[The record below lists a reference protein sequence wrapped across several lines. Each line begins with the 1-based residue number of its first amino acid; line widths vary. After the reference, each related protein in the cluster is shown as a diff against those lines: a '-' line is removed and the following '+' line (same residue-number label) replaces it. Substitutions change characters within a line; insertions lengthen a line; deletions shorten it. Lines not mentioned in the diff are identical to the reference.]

1 MTIWGLQDKGFL
13 RRKKTWSYGVI
24 DILKKFGELCSQFN
38 NLCYKVHCNSL
49 TFFTLEHLSRTRVH
63 MFRKKCLILLYVT
76 YLLLGVGKYVRMG
89 LYIKSHWTFNRIF
102 IFDFH
107 SFLICQNWSVILLL
121 FEGLKESKAG
131 NKTFIPRQGNNSFFP
146 RWLKNNLFLICY
158 YIS

>member
-76 YLLLGVGKYVRMG
+76 YLLLGVGKYVRMA

-107 SFLICQNWSVILLL
+107 SHLTGETGQ
-121 FEGLKESKAG
+121 
-131 NKTFIPRQGNNSFFP
+131 IPQRTSQRCASLSDKPAN
-146 RWLKNNLFLICY
+146 
-158 YIS
+158 ISRSDKG